1 VRSRAAGGRRERAR
15 PIEEEEGPAAVPP
28 GPRIGL
34 WGTFDLENY
43 GDMLFPR
50 IVEEELGRRL
60 PEAHIRVFAPI
71 GYTGLNRFEERE
83 PAESLGSW
91 SPDRVAELAG
101 ELDCV
106 VVGPGEII
114 HTRDEL
120 LSPHYGLA
128 PVELRAR
135 APSRFFIAGLGP
147 ELESECPVVWS
158 AVGIPFDFKA
168 REAARVREALADRPL
183 VAVRD
188 DVSLRRLRAA
198 GVSREVEVV
207 PDPAFLSPRVFA
219 SRLLQKRLAQLRVST
234 GFPEEAPLVVQG
246 NAGSLPHVPALA
258 AALSRL
264 REERDLAGVVI
275 VETGPCHGDGEF
287 AQALAKALPGSVR
300 LPPGGLADVTAA
312 IASSAGFIGTSL
324 HGNITALGYDR
335 PHLVLAWGGE
345 TKLEGF
351 AAAIDN
357 PDCLVE
363 RADDIPGAFEKAAS
377 LGSRADVVA
386 DLQGRVDAH
395 LDRVAEVA
403 AKGHAPRTP
412 APAEV
417 TLAEH
422 VVALR
427 RAYERRGRML
437 VAQRWTLADR
447 LADLDAE
454 IAALGEEI
462 ARLKREVAGRK
473 GELERLLNTKTF
485 RYTAALRNLYGRLRR
500 SR

>member
-1 VRSRAAGGRRERAR
+1 MREGRTKRTATKT
-15 PIEEEEGPAAVPP
+15 AS

-50 IVEEELGRRL
+50 ILEEELVRRL
-60 PEAHIRVFAPI
+60 PEAQIRIFAPV

-83 PAESLGSW
+83 SAEPLGSW

-128 PVELRAR
+128 PAEMRTL
-135 APSRFFIAGLGP
+135 APSRFFIGGLGP
-147 ELESECPVVWS
+147 ELEAECPVVWS
-158 AVGIPFDFKA
+158 AVSIPFDFKA

-183 VAVRD
+183 VAVTD
-188 DVSLRRLRAA
+188 DLSLRRLRAA
-198 GVSREVEVV
+198 GVRREIEVV
-207 PDPAFLSPRVFA
+207 PDPAFLGSRLFPSP
-219 SRLLQKRLAQLRVST
+219 LLQKRLSQLRASA
-234 GFPEEAPLVVQG
+234 GFPEEPPLVVQG
-246 NAGSLPHVPALA
+246 NAASLPHVPALA
-258 AALSRL
+258 AALGRL
-264 REERDLAGVVI
+264 RDERDLAGVVI
-275 VETGPCHGDGEF
+275 VETGPDNGDGEF
-287 AQALAKALPGSVR
+287 AQALATALPGSIR
-300 LPPGGLADVTAA
+300 LPPGGLADLTAA
-312 IASSAGFIGTSL
+312 IAASAGFIGTSL

-363 RADDIPGAFEKAAS
+363 RADDVPGAFEKVAAMG
-377 LGSRADVVA
+377 LRTGVVA

-395 LDRVAEVA
+395 LDGIAEVA
-403 AKGHAPRTP
+403 AKGGAVREHAST
-412 APAEV
+412 EV
-417 TLAEH
+417 TLGEH
-422 VVALR
+422 LAALR

-454 IAALGEEI
+454 IAALREEI
-462 ARLKREVAGRK
+462 ARLEREVAGRK

-485 RYTAALRNLYGRLRR
+485 RYSAALRNFYGRLRPGR
-500 SR
+500 

>member
-1 VRSRAAGGRRERAR
+1 MR
-15 PIEEEEGPAAVPP
+15 PRLVDEEEGPGAAPQ

-34 WGTFDLENY
+34 WGTFDLENF

-50 IVEEELGRRL
+50 ILEEELGRRL
-60 PEAHIRVFAPI
+60 PGAHIRVFAPV

-83 PAESLGSW
+83 PAEPLGAW
-91 SPDRVAELAG
+91 SPDRVAELAAD
-101 ELDCV
+101 LDCV

-114 HTRDEL
+114 HTRDEIL
-120 LSPHYGLA
+120 GPHYGLSPA
-128 PVELRAR
+128 EMRTR
-135 APSRFFIAGLGP
+135 APSRFFISGLGP
-147 ELESECPVVWS
+147 ELETECPVVWS

-168 REAARVREALADRPL
+168 REAPRVREALADRPL

-188 DVSLRRLRAA
+188 HASLRRLRAA
-198 GVSREVEVV
+198 GVRREVEMV
-207 PDPAFLSPRVFA
+207 PDPAFLSPRLFPP
-219 SRLLQKRLAQLRVST
+219 RLVQKRLAQLRASA
-234 GFPEEAPLVVQG
+234 GFPEDAPLVVQG
-246 NAGSLPHVPALA
+246 NAASLPHVPVLA
-258 AALSRL
+258 ASLGRL
-264 REERDLAGVVI
+264 REDRDLAGVVI

-287 AQALAKALPGSVR
+287 AQALADALPGAVR

-312 IASSAGFIGTSL
+312 IAASAGFIGTSL
-324 HGNITALGYDR
+324 HGNIIALGYDR

-363 RADDIPGAFEKAAS
+363 RADDIPGAFEKAAA
-377 LGSRADVVA
+377 LGSRAGVVA
-386 DLQGRVDAH
+386 ELQERVDAH

-403 AKGHAPRTP
+403 ANGGASRERAPT
-412 APAEV
+412 EI

-447 LADLDAE
+447 IADLAAQ
-454 IAALGEEI
+454 IAALEDEI
-462 ARLKREVAGRK
+462 ARLEREVAGRK
-473 GELERLLNTKTF
+473 GELERLLNTRTF
-485 RYTAALRNLYGRLRR
+485 RYTTALRNLYGRFRP